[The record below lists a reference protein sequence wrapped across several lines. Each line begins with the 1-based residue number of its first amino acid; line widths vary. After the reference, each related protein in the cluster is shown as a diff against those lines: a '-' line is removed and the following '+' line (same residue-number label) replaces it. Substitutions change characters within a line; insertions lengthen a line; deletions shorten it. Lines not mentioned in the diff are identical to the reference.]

1 MAGAPHPPDPRESIF
16 GELSILRAALERV
29 RSAMGSLRARIVL
42 GVGLV
47 ALLALGSLGIVGGR
61 AITRFLADQANVR
74 LHDAAR
80 RSALLIE
87 SLLVER
93 EREVAMLASSPML
106 VDAAREGAARATLL
120 GLEGMSIAILERE
133 FDADRSLQVDGRV
146 RTFLRTL
153 LPQLGIAEIMLTD
166 ASGLNAVTSSRTTDF
181 VQRDEEWWQQAMREG
196 EAPATVVFDESVRQ
210 VVMSMALAVREGV
223 GDAPEGALKVSFS
236 LARIDSVLRS
246 VSAIGGIQVDLVD
259 QRGRLI
265 ASSGTVSRLQLL
277 PGVDRVLATP
287 RDSIV
292 AYDVPTSDGLP
303 GRRLAAVDD
312 LAGGRWRVIAHLDE
326 RVPAAQRRQALG
338 ALLVVAAALFT
349 LSLATLVYLAR
360 ALTNRV
366 SRPAAELASVAER
379 VAAGDLSVQ
388 LAPTGNEDEIG
399 RLTRATRSMIADL
412 RGLAGTIGDA
422 SSQTTAMAAEITVGA
437 EHMAA
442 AAQEMAAMSSDLS
455 LQSNDMATTIREL
468 AEHASSLVTV
478 GAELDAGAREGI
490 GRNERLRSLAG
501 DNRHR
506 LDASARALEA
516 LAGEATSNV
525 QASEALSA
533 ASEEIRAFVALV
545 QKIARQ
551 SKLLALN
558 AAMEAARAGEHGE
571 GFAVVAGEVRRLSS
585 AAAEGAERTE
595 IVVAKLLARVAESRA
610 ASVRAAET
618 MQTVLEATQQGHES
632 FVQVESAVGDME
644 SWTTTIADSAH
655 RANESVR
662 AMTTRIDQLAKGTE
676 AFAAAME
683 QVAASSEQQS
693 ASTQEISAAAERLT
707 AAAEKLTQRVAA
719 FRLER
724 DEAAGDV
731 PPAAAPEMGGDEA
744 QHQVVSPQWS
754 VVSAT

>member
-1 MAGAPHPPDPRESIF
+1 MAGAPSSSLESIF
-16 GELSILRAALERV
+16 GELSILRAAIERMR
-29 RSAMGSLRARIVL
+29 RSMASLRARILL

-47 ALLALGSLGIVGGR
+47 ALAALGALGIFGGR
-61 AITRFLADQANVR
+61 AITRFLAVQADVR
-74 LHDAAR
+74 LHDASR

-87 SLLVER
+87 SLLIER
-93 EREVAMLASSPML
+93 EREVSMLASSPML
-106 VDAAREGAARATLL
+106 VDAAREGASRAADL
-120 GLEGMSIAILERE
+120 GLEGLSIPVLERQ

-146 RTFLRTL
+146 RNFLRTL

-166 ASGLNAVTSSRTTDF
+166 ASGLNAVTSSRTSDF

-223 GDAPEGALKVSFS
+223 GDTPEGALKVSFS

-259 QRGRLI
+259 PRGRLI
-265 ASSGTVSRLQLL
+265 ASSGAVSRLQLL
-277 PGVDRVLATP
+277 PGVDRVLAAP

-326 RVPAAQRRQALG
+326 RVLAAQRRQALG
-338 ALLVVAAALFT
+338 VLLAVTAGLFT
-349 LSLATLVYLAR
+349 LGLASLVYLAR

-366 SRPAAELASVAER
+366 SRPAAELAAAAEM

-388 LAPTGNEDEIG
+388 IAPNGNEDEIG

-412 RGLAGTIGDA
+412 RGLAGTISEA
-422 SSQTTAMAAEITVGA
+422 SRQTTAMAAEITLGA

-442 AAQEMAAMSSDLS
+442 TAQQMAAMSSDLS
-455 LQSNDMATTIREL
+455 LQSNDMANTIREL
-468 AEHASSLVTV
+468 ADHASALATV
-478 GAELDAGAREGI
+478 ESELDAGVREGI
-490 GRNERLRSLAG
+490 GRNERLRALAG

-516 LAGEATSNV
+516 LAREAQSNV
-525 QASEALSA
+525 EANEALDA
-533 ASEEIRAFVALV
+533 ASQEIRAFVALV

-558 AAMEAARAGEHGE
+558 AAMEAARAGEHGD
-571 GFAVVAGEVRRLSS
+571 GFAVVAGEVRRLSG
-585 AAAEGAERTE
+585 AASEGAERTE
-595 IVVAKLLARVAESRA
+595 IVVAELLKRVAESRA

-618 MQTVLEATQQGHES
+618 MQAVLDATQQGHES

-644 SWTTTIADSAH
+644 SWTSTIADSAH
-655 RANESVR
+655 RANESVQ
-662 AMTTRIDQLAKGTE
+662 AMTARIDQLARGTE

-683 QVAASSEQQS
+683 QVAASSEEQS
-693 ASTQEISAAAERLT
+693 ASTQEIAAAAERLT
-707 AAAEKLTQRVAA
+707 TAAERLTQRVAM
-719 FRLER
+719 FTIER
-724 DEAAGDV
+724 RSGASAQ
-731 PPAAAPEMGGDEA
+731 PADTAPRAESDEA
-744 QHQVVSPQWS
+744 QNQGVSPQLS
-754 VVSAT
+754 VVSVT